1 MHKESILQA
10 SEKSIYKIFSRDYYF
25 EIPYYQRPYSWGSD
39 QVEELIDDL
48 SHFAFQND
56 KFDDLKPYFLGSIV
70 LIKQDKDKPAAKV
83 VDGQQR
89 LTTITIILSVLRDML
104 SDFRDSITKL
114 LYEKSDPLIGS
125 DNKLRLT
132 VRSQDVDFFN
142 QYINIEGGISKIPT
156 DGNLSDSQKKFRNN
170 AFSIRKMFDGIK
182 EDYGEE
188 HLKLFAKYLIQKCY
202 LVVVSTSDQ
211 ESAYRIFS
219 VLNDRGMQLSHADIL
234 KAEIIGKIENKDKLQ
249 EQYSKKW
256 EDLEEQLGVENF
268 KNLFAH
274 LRMIRLKT
282 KPQET
287 ILEEVRDYVD
297 SAYISSEMPK
307 SLTCFIDEELE
318 PYAIA
323 FDDIKNMSFESDS
336 NSEKINQYLKWL
348 NLLDNE
354 NWIPPVISFLA
365 KWRAKDSRD
374 RTTQE
379 IVKFLKNLER
389 VAFYLYVNRVNIN
402 GRIQRYKPILNSIEN
417 NDRFDAQDSSLYLNN
432 DECKSIIYALSGD
445 VYGSQFAKYAL
456 LRLDD
461 SLSEDGAHYDHP
473 IISIEHVLPQN
484 PKADSNW
491 TTHFP
496 DENER
501 ESLTH
506 CLGNLVLLSRRK
518 NAMAQNYD
526 FDKKKMKY
534 FGTKDGVSTFA
545 ITTTVL
551 KRKIWT
557 PEVIH
562 EIQNERLEQCKGIWQ
577 LDNN

>member
-1 MHKESILQA
+1 MNQESIIQA
-10 SEKSIYKIFSRDYYF
+10 SEKPIYKILSSDYYF
-25 EIPYYQRPYSWGSD
+25 EIPYYQRPYSWGLD

-56 KFDDLKPYFLGSIV
+56 TFDDLKPYFLGSIV
-70 LIKQDKDKPAAKV
+70 LIKQDKNKPAANV

-114 LYEKSDPLIGS
+114 LYEESDPILES
-125 DNKLRLT
+125 DNKFRLE
-132 VRSQDVDFFN
+132 VRPKDRDFFN
-142 QYINIEGGISKIPT
+142 KYINLVDGISKMPT
-156 DGNLSDSQKKFRNN
+156 DGNFSDTQIKFSGNALLMRKKFEN
-170 AFSIRKMFDGIK
+170 IK
-182 EDYGEE
+182 KIHGEA
-188 HLKLFAKYLIQKCY
+188 HLKLFTKYLIQKCY

-234 KAEIIGKIENKDKLQ
+234 KAEIIGKIENKLQ

-256 EDLEEQLGVENF
+256 EDLEEQLGVDNF

-274 LRMIRLKT
+274 LRMIILKT

-287 ILEEVRDYVD
+287 ILEEVRDYID
-297 SAYISSEMPK
+297 STYVSSEGHK

-354 NWIPPVISFLA
+354 NWIPPTISFLA

-374 RTTQE
+374 RDTQE

-402 GRIQRYKPILNSIEN
+402 GRIQRYKPILTSIET

-432 DECKSIIYALSGD
+432 DECKSIINALSGD

-484 PKADSNW
+484 PKADSDWN
-491 TTHFP
+491 THFP

-551 KRKIWT
+551 KREKWT
-557 PEVIH
+557 PEVIY
-562 EIQNERLEQCKGIWQ
+562 EIQNERLEQCKEIWQ
-577 LDNN
+577 LDIN